1 MKKLFFFGLL
11 VLVISIIGFSAFKQI
26 NKSAKASRIDC
37 QKEVVVFERI
47 YKPKQIEL
55 LKNLIL
61 NQKAK
66 IIFKVEKSKY
76 MKSKLF
82 EYVDIN
88 KTEKDIEK
96 TFGLD
101 QKQDAN
107 DSVIDVLLYENDK
120 LDPGKKND
128 EAKKY
133 AGYLVFDFY
142 VKNELTYKIQI
153 DFMDFQGKD
162 IQKRIDCVRQSVQN
176 LN

>member
-1 MKKLFFFGLL
+1 MKKLFLFGFL
-11 VLVISIIGFSAFKQI
+11 VFILSIIGFSAFKQI

-37 QKEVVVFERI
+37 QKEVVVFEKI
-47 YKPKQIEL
+47 YKPQQIEL
-55 LKNLIL
+55 LKKSIFNHD
-61 NQKAK
+61 AK
-66 IIFKVEKSKY
+66 IVLKIEKSKY

-82 EYVDIN
+82 EFVDIN
-88 KTEKDIEK
+88 ETEKYIEK
-96 TFGLD
+96 AFGLNNN
-101 QKQDAN
+101 QDTN
-107 DSVIDVLLYENDK
+107 NILINVLLYENDK

-142 VKNELTYKIQI
+142 TKNELTYKIQI

-162 IQKRIDCVRQSVQN
+162 IQKRIDCVQQSVQN